1 MRDRMVELVQ
11 RGVQS
16 SDAPVTPVIVDGTLG
31 AGGHTEAFLEAM
43 PQVVVVGLDR
53 DPNALAEAN
62 ERLAR
67 FGERFVSYR
76 TRFDGI
82 TDALNELAEQGR
94 IPTDVREHGISGF
107 LFDLGVSSMQL
118 DQADRGFAYSQ
129 DAPLDMRMDPETSL
143 TAADILN
150 TYSHGDLA
158 RILKTYGDERFA
170 GKIASAVLREREKEA
185 FSDSGRLVELLYAVI
200 PAASRRTGGH
210 PAKRTFQALR
220 IEVNAELEALENV
233 VPAAVSWLHLGGM
246 GVFMSYQS
254 LEDKIVKKALAEL
267 SASQTPA
274 GLPMELPGSE
284 AEFELV
290 TRGAEKATEEEIE
303 LNSRAAPVRV
313 RAAARASMRG
323 YSTFPVPPRTKT

>member
-1 MRDRMVELVQ
+1 
-11 RGVQS
+11 
-16 SDAPVTPVIVDGTLG
+16 
-31 AGGHTEAFLEAM
+31 
-43 PQVVVVGLDR
+43 
-53 DPNALAEAN
+53 
-62 ERLAR
+62 
-67 FGERFVSYR
+67 
-76 TRFDGI
+76 
-82 TDALNELAEQGR
+82 
-94 IPTDVREHGISGF
+94 
-107 LFDLGVSSMQL
+107 
-118 DQADRGFAYSQ
+118 
-129 DAPLDMRMDPETSL
+129 MRMDPETSL
-143 TAADILN
+143 TAANILN

-233 VPAAVSWLHLGGM
+233 VPAAASWLHLGGM

-323 YSTFPVPPRTKT
+323 YSTYPVPPRTKT